1 VSLGNF
7 LNDLVDLAQGSITVN
22 PWVSVDKNNQAT
34 YGAAVIYECQ
44 VGGPV
49 KFMHRE
55 SGQQRVSGQTLYVFT
70 ADQLSAKDKITMQAG
85 FDGSVTPKVAQI
97 DRQSDELGFCYSVIY
112 LG

>member
-1 VSLGNF
+1 MSQF
-7 LNDLVDLAQGSITVN
+7 LNDLIDLAAGEITVS
-22 PWVSVDKNNQAT
+22 PWIGVDVHNQAT
-34 YGAAVIYECQ
+34 YGAATTYTTQ

-55 SGQQRVSGQTLYVFT
+55 SAQQRVSSQTLYVFT

-85 FDGSVTPKVAQI
+85 FDGTMTPKVAQI
-97 DRQSDELGFCYSVIY
+97 DRQSDEQGFCYSVIY